1 MSWTIAGHY
10 FENCTCDVV
19 CPCTASFALGANKD
33 RCTVVLVFHIDSGEI
48 EGVDVGGLTLAA
60 LADTPRF
67 MHEGNWRLGVLVD
80 EAASDE
86 QAGKLG
92 AVFGGALGGP
102 MAALVPLVSEQL
114 GVLRVPMRFESA
126 DGHHRLDLGDVG
138 TLEVDDVV
146 PFGSPTGDPAVL
158 TNVFH
163 PASSSLTI
171 GKAAGSRFEAFGL
184 NPELA
189 GQSGFSSE
197 FAWSA

>member
-60 LADTPRF
+60 SLTRRGSCTRAT
-67 MHEGNWRLGVLVD
+67 GGSASLVD
-80 EAASDE
+80 DAASDE

-114 GVLRVPMRFESA
+114 GVLQVPMRFESA
-126 DGHHRLDLGDVG
+126 GG
-138 TLEVDDVV
+138 T
-146 PFGSPTGDPAVL
+146 T
-158 TNVFH
+158 
-163 PASSSLTI
+163 
-171 GKAAGSRFEAFGL
+171 AGPRRGRAPWRSTTWCRSAPSRAR
-184 NPELA
+184 P
-189 GQSGFSSE
+189 SR
-197 FAWSA
+197 